1 MTKDLL
7 PELAN
12 CYISNKV
19 KKISGKGVFK
29 TGKGLTSLI
38 SNEDM
43 DDIITLLESLERSGL
58 LIDGSRETIE
68 HEIKNKMVDFVL
80 LWCRLYLLH

>member
-12 CYISNKV
+12 CSISNKV

-29 TGKGLTSLI
+29 TGKGLTLLI

-43 DDIITLLESLERSGL
+43 DDIITLSESLERSGL

-80 LWCRLYLLH
+80 LWWRLYLLH